1 MKPVKLARPSAS
13 RATVV
18 ARYLAVGCLL
28 GGLLTGETGCGRK
41 GISSELAA
49 FKDAGRTLSDF
60 AEQDPAAMHAKRC
73 QTGTIDQIST
83 LLCEYQS
90 PESAALGQ
98 AAAEAWFGETSTALV
113 LRRDLLVLALSDRN
127 HVDAQGKTI
136 STLAKIF
143 RRIAKR

>member
-1 MKPVKLARPSAS
+1 
-13 RATVV
+13 
-18 ARYLAVGCLL
+18 
-28 GGLLTGETGCGRK
+28 
-41 GISSELAA
+41 
-49 FKDAGRTLSDF
+49 
-60 AEQDPAAMHAKRC
+60 MHAKRC

-113 LRRDLLVLALSDRN
+113 LRRDLLVLGLSDRN